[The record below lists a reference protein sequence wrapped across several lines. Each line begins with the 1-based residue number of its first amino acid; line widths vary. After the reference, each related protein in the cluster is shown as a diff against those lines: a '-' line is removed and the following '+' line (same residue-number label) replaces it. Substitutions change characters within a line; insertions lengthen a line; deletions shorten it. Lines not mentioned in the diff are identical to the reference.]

1 MGARRVAVRE
11 QNAERRLEALERAMQ
26 ERDAGSVMNE
36 GGLQAAGSTDLTTQ
50 EIIKAANTSLTMI
63 RGDTRFLEIAAK
75 QADGVTAFDITNATL
90 WFTAK
95 VNVSDADP
103 GQFQK
108 HTGTGGGITKTNAVG
123 GIARVHIEPANTEGL
138 TADTTLVWD
147 AQMRTTEGYV
157 YTLDW
162 GSLTVERAPDI
173 TTTRTPPA

>member
-1 MGARRVAVRE
+1 MRDMVRQVLSEQGASGVME
-11 QNAERRLEALERAMQ
+11 Q
-26 ERDAGSVMNE
+26 
-36 GGLQAAGSTDLTTQ
+36 GGLQAAQSADLSTQ
-50 EIIKAANTSLTMI
+50 ELIKEAEANPNVATLTMT

-95 VNVSDADP
+95 VNVGDADP

-108 HTGTGGGITKTNAVG
+108 HTGTGGGITKTNAAG

-147 AQMRTTEGYV
+147 VQMRTTEGYV

-173 TTTRTPPA
+173 TTTRTVPA

>member
-1 MGARRVAVRE
+1 MGARRLAE
-11 QNAERRLEALERAMQ
+11 QANNPNISLADIQRLIEE
-26 ERDAGSVMNE
+26 N
-36 GGLQAAGSTDLTTQ
+36 GLQGAASSDVTTQ
-50 EIIKAANTSLTMI
+50 EVIAAADTMLEMI

-95 VNVSDADP
+95 ANVGDADP

-123 GIARVHIEPANTEGL
+123 GIARVQINPADTEAL

-147 AQMRTTEGYV
+147 VQMRTTEGYV

-162 GSLTVERAPDI
+162 GTLTVKRAPDI
-173 TTTRTPPA
+173 TTTRTVPA